1 MHRNLLHVEIAEVVQ
16 RGNCS
21 GCGACALLD
30 KDVALAL
37 ADDGFIRPRVSSS
50 ESSETDPTALVE
62 FRRSCPGIS
71 VTAQRPVDATRHDF
85 LGPIVSIW
93 EAYAL
98 DEDIRFTG
106 SSGGTLTALNEW
118 LLATGQIDSVVVA
131 AASESGPERTESSA
145 ARTRSDVVRA
155 AGSRYAPTAN
165 AAVADID
172 NPGSAV
178 VGKPCEIAAL
188 RALAKSRD
196 QQPPLLLSFF
206 CAGVPSQHAT
216 DSLIRVLGVDED
228 AELAEVRYRGH
239 GWPGDFY
246 AEDVRGNSVR
256 ATYDDSWGKHLGP
269 AVQQRCKLCP
279 DGVGESADISAGDF
293 WRADAKGYPDFTDQD
308 GLSVLIARTR
318 RGEEVIR
325 RAAQDGVISV
335 RAVDTDDVAAV
346 QPFQVVR
353 RATLLGRLAGSRLA
367 GHPTPRYRGFRLWRL
382 SLRSPVRT
390 LRAMAGTFRRARRW

>member
-98 DEDIRFTG
+98 DEDIRFAG

-131 AASESGPERTESSA
+131 AG
-145 ARTRSDVVRA
+145 
-155 AGSRYAPTAN
+155 AGSS
-165 AAVADID
+165 
-172 NPGSAV
+172 G
-178 VGKPCEIAAL
+178 
-188 RALAKSRD
+188 
-196 QQPPLLLSFF
+196 
-206 CAGVPSQHAT
+206 
-216 DSLIRVLGVDED
+216 
-228 AELAEVRYRGH
+228 
-239 GWPGDFY
+239 
-246 AEDVRGNSVR
+246 
-256 ATYDDSWGKHLGP
+256 
-269 AVQQRCKLCP
+269 
-279 DGVGESADISAGDF
+279 
-293 WRADAKGYPDFTDQD
+293 
-308 GLSVLIARTR
+308 
-318 RGEEVIR
+318 
-325 RAAQDGVISV
+325 
-335 RAVDTDDVAAV
+335 
-346 QPFQVVR
+346 
-353 RATLLGRLAGSRLA
+353 
-367 GHPTPRYRGFRLWRL
+367 
-382 SLRSPVRT
+382 
-390 LRAMAGTFRRARRW
+390 